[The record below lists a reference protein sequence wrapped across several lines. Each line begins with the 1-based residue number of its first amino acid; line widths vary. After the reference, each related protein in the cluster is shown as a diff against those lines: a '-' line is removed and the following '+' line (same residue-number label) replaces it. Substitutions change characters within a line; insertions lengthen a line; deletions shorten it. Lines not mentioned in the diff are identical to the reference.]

1 MDIEIQAQ
9 LCQRFPLFF
18 RKPGYRLVND
28 PPMFDMEIDGPDD
41 EIAGFTVRLPLS
53 YGEGPPHR
61 VSDSS
66 PIDEYGIQCG
76 NGWLRIIERVAAGF
90 ENELVKLVASG
101 MDSNAWPRAA
111 QINEKQGRLSIA
123 VTGRT
128 TPYLREV
135 IESAEDESTRTFQ
148 DCGAEG
154 MLHNRNRWMICLC
167 LCLECCQKRDL
178 VTSVNYDVRRFF
190 SREQELIRALR
201 QRDPAT

>member
-1 MDIEIQAQ
+1 MCE
-9 LCQRFPLFF
+9 
-18 RKPGYRLVND
+18 
-28 PPMFDMEIDGPDD
+28 MEIDGPDD
-41 EIAGFTVRLPLS
+41 EICGFTVRLPLS
-53 YGEGPPHR
+53 YGDGPPYR

-90 ENELVKLVASG
+90 EEELVKLMASG
-101 MDSNAWPRAA
+101 ADSNAWPRAG

-123 VTGRT
+123 ATGRAT
-128 TPYLREV
+128 QYLREL
-135 IESAEDESTRTFQ
+135 IESAEDESTRTCQ

-154 MLHNRNRWMICLC
+154 VLHNRKGWMIC

-201 QRDPAT
+201 QRDQAI